1 MPKNIYISTSGLPT
15 APRMCI
21 MDDNNNYW
29 SEMDHCWTADTTRAA
44 LYLDTGDAGQK
55 LRELMLTEI
64 PGKLYKFVVPLT
76 IEIKTTNPISITEVQ
91 KWLATHM
98 RFNFGDEEENA
109 LMALIQVDFDK
120 VEETITE

>member
-1 MPKNIYISTSGLPT
+1 MPKNIYISTTGLPN
-15 APRMCI
+15 APRLCI
-21 MDDNNNYW
+21 MDNDQNYW
-29 SEMDHCWTADTTRAA
+29 SENGWTPDPTRAA

-91 KWLATHM
+91 EWLATHV
-98 RFNFGDEEENA
+98 RFHFGDDEENA
-109 LMALIQVDFDK
+109 LMAVVQADFNK
-120 VEETITE
+120 VEQTITE

>member
-1 MPKNIYISTSGLPT
+1 
-15 APRMCI
+15 
-21 MDDNNNYW
+21 MDNDQNYW
-29 SEMDHCWTADTTRAA
+29 SENGWTPDPTRAA

-91 KWLATHM
+91 EWLATHM

>member
-1 MPKNIYISTSGLPT
+1 MPKNIFLSTSGLPT

-21 MDDNNNYW
+21 IDDNNNYW
-29 SEMDHCWTADTTRAA
+29 SEMDNCWTADPTRAA
-44 LYLDTGDAGQK
+44 LYLDAGDAGQK

-91 KWLATHM
+91 EWLATHM